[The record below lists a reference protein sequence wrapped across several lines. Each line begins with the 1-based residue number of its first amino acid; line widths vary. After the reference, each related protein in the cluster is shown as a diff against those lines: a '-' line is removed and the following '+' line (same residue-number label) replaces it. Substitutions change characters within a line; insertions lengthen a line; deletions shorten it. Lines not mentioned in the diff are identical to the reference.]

1 LLRVTGPR
9 TNTPE
14 RQGGAPGE
22 NPDKPLPTARRGR
35 LQHPLEM
42 PPRARHRGIAIEVV
56 LSHTSPERP
65 AAAATVRTPA
75 PYQRTERKRRQAL
88 GRTALP
94 AGSIDGV
101 IRQAERTHAWKA
113 RVRILSAVN
122 GEVGTCHS
130 GLRSPVRHGAMRAQT
145 FVMMSVRTAVDVA
158 VSRWVQGRLPAWPW
172 SDVGLN
178 GAGTGRSEL

>member
-1 LLRVTGPR
+1 
-9 TNTPE
+9 
-14 RQGGAPGE
+14 
-22 NPDKPLPTARRGR
+22 
-35 LQHPLEM
+35 M

-75 PYQRTERKRRQAL
+75 PYQRTVRKRGQAL
-88 GRTALP
+88 GRTASQ
-94 AGSIDGV
+94 AGSIGGV
-101 IRQAERTHAWKA
+101 IRQAERTHAGKA

-122 GEVGTCHS
+122 GEVRTCHS
-130 GLRSPVRHGAMRAQT
+130 GLRSPVRHGAMRAQA

-158 VSRWVQGRLPAWPW
+158 VSRRVQGRLPAWPW

-178 GAGTGRSEL
+178 GAGTGCSEL